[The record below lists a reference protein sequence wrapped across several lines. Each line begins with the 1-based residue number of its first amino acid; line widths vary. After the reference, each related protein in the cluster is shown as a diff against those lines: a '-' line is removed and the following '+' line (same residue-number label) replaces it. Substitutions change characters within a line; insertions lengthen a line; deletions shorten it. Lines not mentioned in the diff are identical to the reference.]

1 MPVYDEDGVTELKEK
16 SYVLEPIAE
25 RIGCYANL
33 NDKYYTSKSILALDQ
48 ARKELWREMKAR
60 RKRGD
65 DIKYF
70 EGNLS
75 PEK

>member
-1 MPVYDEDGVTELKEK
+1 MPVYDDDGVTELKEK
-16 SYVLEPIAE
+16 SYVLEPIIE
-25 RIGCYANL
+25 RIGCYCNL
-33 NDKYYTSKSILALDQ
+33 NDKYYTDKAVFKYDSM
-48 ARKELWREMKAR
+48 RKELLREMKVR